1 MQSYKNIRTMTQL
14 AIYDKHHGKKDRAIT
29 SHYRNAYV
37 CRKNIRV
44 RLGVILGI
52 VLFMGI
58 KYLYSMM
65 LMEEKFFTMFTAQY
79 MTGIVIKILAVLAVY
94 TVICTIKFRR
104 DYDKAQ
110 DRLDDYEERLEA
122 FCRQEESAERNAYE

>member
-52 VLFMGI
+52 VIFLGI

-65 LMEEKFFTMFTAQY
+65 LVEEEFFSMFTPQY
-79 MTGIVIKILAVLAVY
+79 ITGLIFKILAVLAVY
-94 TVICTIKFRR
+94 TVICTVKFRR

-110 DRLDDYEERLEA
+110 DRLDEYEDRLES
-122 FCRQEESAERNAYE
+122 FCMQEESAERNAYE